1 MFIRCVSAVNIVF
14 VAVLS
19 AHHFFEQKR
28 TTEDALSAFA
38 LTELRF

>member
-19 AHHFFEQKR
+19 AHHFFEQK